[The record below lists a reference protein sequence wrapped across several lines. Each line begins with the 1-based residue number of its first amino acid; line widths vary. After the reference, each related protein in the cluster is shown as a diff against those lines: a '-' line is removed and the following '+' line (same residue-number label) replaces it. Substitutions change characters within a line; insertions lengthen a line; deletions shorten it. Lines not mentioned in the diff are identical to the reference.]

1 MDIIVSYKEISN
13 FIEKKF
19 KICPK
24 FTTIDEKTFEAS
36 YKPGMFMPTV
46 SVKLHIDAIRKD
58 IVCMSYDC
66 GKPASLMIAGIVAY
80 LEVKIPS
87 SIEVNTADKRINV
100 YPLRFERLENVCEH
114 VSLNNI
120 AFQENSIKIEL
131 TVL

>member
-1 MDIIVSYKEISN
+1 MDIIVSYNEISN
-13 FIEKKF
+13 FIGKKF
-19 KICPK
+19 KICPRV
-24 FTTIDEKTFEAS
+24 TTVNEKTLEVS
-36 YKPGMFMPTV
+36 YKPGVFMPTV
-46 SVKLHIDAIRKD
+46 SVKLHIDAMRKD

-80 LEVKIPS
+80 LEEKIPS